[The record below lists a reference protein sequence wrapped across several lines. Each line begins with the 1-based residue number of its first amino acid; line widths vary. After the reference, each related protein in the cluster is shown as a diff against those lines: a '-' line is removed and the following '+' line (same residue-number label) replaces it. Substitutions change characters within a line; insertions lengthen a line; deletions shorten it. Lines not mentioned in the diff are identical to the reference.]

1 MNFRL
6 TNHVKEEMVRR
17 AITMP
22 LLEQVLTTPQQ
33 IVTEK
38 ENLKAYQSIVSFDD
52 NKSFLL
58 RVIVDDRIT
67 PIVVIT
73 VYRTSK
79 IGKCWRPE

>member
-22 LLEQVLTTPQQ
+22 LLEQVLTAPQQ

-38 ENLKAYQSIVSFDD
+38 ENLKAYQSIVSSEEQ
-52 NKSFLL
+52 KSFLL
-58 RVIVDDRIT
+58 RVLVDDSIT
-67 PIVVIT
+67 PMLVIT
-73 VYRTSK
+73 AYRTSK
-79 IGKCWRPE
+79 IGKYWRSE

>member
-22 LLEQVLTTPQQ
+22 LLEQVLTAPQQ

-38 ENLKAYQSIVSFDD
+38 ENLKVYQSIVSSEE
-52 NKSFLL
+52 KKTFLL
-58 RVIVDDRIT
+58 RVIVDDSVR
-67 PIVVIT
+67 PMVVIT
-73 VYRTSK
+73 TYRTIK
-79 IGKCWRPE
+79 IGKYWRSE

>member
-38 ENLKAYQSIVSFDD
+38 ENLKAYQ
-52 NKSFLL
+52 
-58 RVIVDDRIT
+58 
-67 PIVVIT
+67 
-73 VYRTSK
+73 
-79 IGKCWRPE
+79 